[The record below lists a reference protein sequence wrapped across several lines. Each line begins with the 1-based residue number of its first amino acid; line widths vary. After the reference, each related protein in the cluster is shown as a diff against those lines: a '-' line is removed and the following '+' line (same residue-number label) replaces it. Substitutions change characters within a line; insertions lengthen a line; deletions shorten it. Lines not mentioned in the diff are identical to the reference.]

1 MKDKRKKW
9 HETLH
14 MGEDIVL
21 PLKINVTFI
30 MGSQAISKSKND
42 HITTFCRLPMQHDCR
57 HVALRHNDDK
67 LKDSF
72 HKILS

>member
-42 HITTFCRLPMQHDCR
+42 HITTFCRLPMQHDYTQVIVITMFVGICSIN
-57 HVALRHNDDK
+57 AQ
-67 LKDSF
+67 
-72 HKILS
+72 